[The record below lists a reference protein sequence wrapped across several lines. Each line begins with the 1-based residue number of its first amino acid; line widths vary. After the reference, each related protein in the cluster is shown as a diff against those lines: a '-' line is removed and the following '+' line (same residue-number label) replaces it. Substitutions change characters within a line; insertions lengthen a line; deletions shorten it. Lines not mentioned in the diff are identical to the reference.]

1 MITVL
6 EKRTIK
12 ASPVEDNK
20 ANYQEYFKEV
30 LPLVDKLEG
39 SLVECGFGRGKTSNI
54 FTDFMLDGTIQKRS
68 IYLYDSFEGF
78 PAPSKEDDSKRNPK
92 KGEWAIPI
100 EEANKV
106 KKKANVLV
114 EVVKGFFEDT
124 TKDYNGG
131 PIAVLHIDCDLYQSY
146 KTVLETLY
154 DKVVSGGLVM
164 FDEYGEGNKWPG
176 AVKAINEF
184 FEDKNVE
191 FFRYQFPVYG
201 KFCMIKP

>member
-1 MITVL
+1 MITIL
-6 EKRTIK
+6 EKKVIK
-12 ASPVEDNK
+12 ASPIEDNK
-20 ANYQEYFKEV
+20 TNYQEYFKEV
-30 LPLVDKLEG
+30 LPLVDKLQG
-39 SLVECGFGRGKTSNI
+39 SLVECGFGKGKTANI
-54 FTDFMLDGTIQKRS
+54 FADFMLNGTIQKRS
-68 IYLYDSFEGF
+68 IHLYDSFEGF
-78 PAPSKEDDSKRNPK
+78 PAPSKEDKSKRNPR
-92 KGEWAIPI
+92 KGEWATPI
-100 EEANKV
+100 EEANQV
-106 KKKANVLV
+106 KKKANVPV

-154 DKVVSGGLVM
+154 DKVVSGGLIM

-176 AVKAINEF
+176 AVQAINEF

-191 FFRYQFPVYG
+191 FFRYQFPEFG

>member
-1 MITVL
+1 MITIL
-6 EKRTIK
+6 EKRAIK
-12 ASPVEDNK
+12 ASPIEDNK

-30 LPLVDKLEG
+30 LPLVNELEG
-39 SLVECGFGRGKTSNI
+39 SLVECGFGKGKTANI
-54 FTDFMLDGTIQKRS
+54 FADFMLNGTIQKRS
-68 IYLYDSFEGF
+68 IHLYDSFEGF
-78 PAPSKEDDSKRNPK
+78 PTPSKEDESKRNPR
-92 KGEWAIPI
+92 KGEWATPI
-100 EEANKV
+100 EAANEV
-106 KKKANVLV
+106 KKKANVPV

-154 DKVVSGGLVM
+154 GKVVSGGLIM

-176 AVKAINEF
+176 AVQAINEF

-191 FFRYQFPVYG
+191 FFRYQFPEYG